1 MVTLSLAESY
11 LEPDS
16 YNWGS
21 IRSSDSKLT
30 ETIANGRRATE
41 EDWVGDLIV
50 YQKRRHWDEHVHVT
64 FMPIPNPKS
73 IAYVWKIRMSMFMEE
88 GDKLP
93 EISRA

>member
-1 MVTLSLAESY
+1 MVTLSLAGLF
-11 LEPDS
+11 LEPGS
-16 YNWGS
+16 YDWGS
-21 IRSSDSKLT
+21 VRSGDSKLT
-30 ETIANGRRATE
+30 ETIANGRRAAE
-41 EDWVGDLIV
+41 EDYVGNLIV
-50 YQKRRHWDEHVHVT
+50 YQKRRHWDEQIRVT